1 MFESS
6 RLQGLHQLAKKLM
19 IKGLPSLLRVAVSM
33 VFPSMG
39 GRLTEGIGAKAL
51 AAESLNSEM
60 ADEGN
65 FFMVGVV
72 CKGVK
77 DGFCQSL
84 GKNRVEDFLGKSLC
98 KWCFQ

>member
-1 MFESS
+1 
-6 RLQGLHQLAKKLM
+6 
-19 IKGLPSLLRVAVSM
+19 M
-33 VFPSMG
+33 VFPSMVR
-39 GRLTEGIGAKAL
+39 RLTEGSCAKAL
-51 AAESLNSEM
+51 PAESINSAMAAER
-60 ADEGN
+60 N